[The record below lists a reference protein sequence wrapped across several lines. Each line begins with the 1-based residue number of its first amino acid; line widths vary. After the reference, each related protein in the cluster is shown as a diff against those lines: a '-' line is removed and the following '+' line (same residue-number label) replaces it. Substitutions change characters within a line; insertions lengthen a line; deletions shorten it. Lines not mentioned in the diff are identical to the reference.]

1 LRIYAIMN
9 NYLGF
14 KYMVRIISLR
24 CFILLVVF
32 ITGKVHLTYAS
43 RLEGFEP
50 DYAGRTIEFVTWT
63 DPVSKTEKQAFTLRI
78 GPQGRIQVETG
89 VTETL
94 FCYADFD
101 VYRAKLIVKPGETLR
116 IKLPPLKEK
125 SFEESK
131 NPYFQPIELWVMVQS
146 PNPEELNTLF
156 ARFDQR
162 FFELNQKYFNQLYFR
177 QQRSFIDSVKIP
189 LEKEFGGVKSP
200 LFQYNKALQYKS
212 IEAGIL
218 RTGREKLLG
227 SLKDMPEQ
235 AWSLPVFSELT
246 DRLLNNALSL
256 ESKSTRG
263 AAIRSMVA
271 RQDLSE
277 LMKWTAS
284 FTGAKA
290 PLTELLVVKLL
301 HDAFYSGDF
310 PKNAILA
317 TLQLPEFRNHANR
330 TIRETARS
338 VVNKLQFLY
347 PGTDAPVICL
357 PGLKGDTIC
366 SKSATKPYQYILFA
380 DLEIPV
386 GQEQV
391 KYLTDINQRIGD
403 KVDIL
408 LVLTP
413 ARHINNQEFI
423 TANNVPGRVVLDTPS
438 RTTGRKFNIRSYPSA
453 ILINRQH
460 KVVLSPAKTPLDG
473 FEHQL
478 AGVR

>member
-1 LRIYAIMN
+1 MNGIRTLR
-9 NYLGF
+9 LGTF
-14 KYMVRIISLR
+14 LVLLIIGTSHQ
-24 CFILLVVF
+24 VF
-32 ITGKVHLTYAS
+32 GG

-50 DYAGRTIEFVTWT
+50 DYAGRSIDFVTWG
-63 DPVSKTEKQAFTLRI
+63 DPVSKTEIHAFTLRI

-101 VYRAKLIVKPGETLR
+101 AYRTKIIVKPGETLK
-116 IKLPPLKEK
+116 IKLPPLKGK

-131 NPYFQPIELWVMVQS
+131 NPYFQPIELWIMVQS
-146 PNPEELNTLF
+146 GHPEELNTLF

-177 QQRSFIDSVKIP
+177 QQRNYIDSVRLP
-189 LEKEFGGVKSP
+189 LEKEFSGVKSL
-200 LFQYNKALQYKS
+200 LFQYNKELQYKS

-218 RTGREKLLG
+218 RTGREKLAG

-235 AWSLPVFSELT
+235 AWNIPIFSELI

-271 RQDLSE
+271 RQDLAE
-277 LMKWTAS
+277 LLKWTAS
-284 FTGAKA
+284 YTGAQSL
-290 PLTELLVVKLL
+290 LTELIALKLL
-301 HDAFYSGDF
+301 HDAFYAGDF
-310 PKNAILA
+310 PKNAIINTLKLPGFSQHSNPTLRRTA
-317 TLQLPEFRNHANR
+317 TLV
-330 TIRETARS
+330 IK
-338 VVNKLQFLY
+338 KLQFLY
-347 PGTDAPVICL
+347 PGTEAPAICL
-357 PGLKGDTIC
+357 PDLSGDTIC
-366 SKSATKPYQYILFA
+366 STSVTKPYQYILFA

-386 GQEQV
+386 CQEQV
-391 KYLTDINQRIGD
+391 KYLAEINQRIGD

-408 LVLTP
+408 VVLT
-413 ARHINNQEFI
+413 AASRVDNRDFIRTNQI
-423 TANNVPGRVVLDTPS
+423 PGRVVIDSDS
-438 RTTGRKFNIRSYPSA
+438 RQTGKRFNIRSYPAA
-453 ILINRQH
+453 ILVNREH